1 MNDNKWSKIK
11 IIKFEYSL
19 FINPS
24 YTFTTAKTQMA
35 HTVTAIAEEMALT
48 LGGHNSPT
56 NNHGTRFIP
65 IPYENINPLVSTT
78 VTHLSRTWNSFEV
91 VFQNVTN
98 KWCYNLTSFI
108 QF

>member
-1 MNDNKWSKIK
+1 M
-11 IIKFEYSL
+11 
-19 FINPS
+19 INPN

-65 IPYENINPLVSTT
+65 IPYENKNTLVSTT
-78 VTHLSRTWNSFEV
+78 VTHLSRTCNTFV
-91 VFQNVTN
+91 FVFQNTN
-98 KWCYNLTSFI
+98 N
-108 QF
+108 Q